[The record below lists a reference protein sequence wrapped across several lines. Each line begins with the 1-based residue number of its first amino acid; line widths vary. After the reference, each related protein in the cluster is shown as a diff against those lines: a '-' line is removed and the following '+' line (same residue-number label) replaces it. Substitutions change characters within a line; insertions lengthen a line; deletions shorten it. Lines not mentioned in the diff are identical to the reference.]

1 MSVMD
6 VAMKISMHLPRGIFS
21 PRLLKD
27 FKGVDSALLLAM
39 LALASMG
46 MIMVASASVGFAAAT
61 YGDSLYFFKRHLV
74 YVLMAAG
81 VLLVM
86 LRIPSRLW
94 SENAGLLLAMA
105 IALLILV
112 LIPGVGRE
120 VNGSRRWLD
129 LGPFNVQVSEL
140 AKLAVIVFMA
150 AHLRRKQIQGQ
161 WQNFVK
167 HLAILGL
174 VILLL
179 LLEPDFGSSVVIAA
193 TVLVMMFLGGVRLWQ
208 FAGLLLVGV
217 AGLVVIAISSP
228 YRMQRLVTFLDPWAD
243 QYNSGYQLTQSLI
256 AFGRGEWFGVGLGN
270 SVQKLFYLPEAH
282 TDFVLAI
289 IGEEFGLFGILVV
302 LGLFVL
308 LVTRVLAIAR
318 KAVLRQEWF
327 AVYLLF
333 GIAALIAGQ
342 AFINVGVTSGLLPT
356 KGLTLPFI
364 SYGGSSLLVSSAM
377 VALVLRVGKELDGV
391 PLTPTQRVQRAR
403 TGG

>member
-1 MSVMD
+1 MSTVD
-6 VAMKISMHLPRGIFS
+6 VARNMSAHLSHSILSPILFRGCAE
-21 PRLLKD
+21 
-27 FKGVDSALLLAM
+27 VDRGLLLAL
-39 LALASMG
+39 LALASIG
-46 MIMVASASVGFAAAT
+46 IVMVASASVGFAAVT
-61 YGDSLYFFKRHLV
+61 YGDSLYFLKRHLV

-86 LRIPSRLW
+86 LRIPTRFW
-94 SENAGLLLAMA
+94 SENAGLLLALA

-112 LIPGVGRE
+112 LIPGIGRE

-129 LGPFNVQVSEL
+129 LGFFNVQVSEI

-150 AHLRRKQIQGQ
+150 SHLRRKQVQGQ

-289 IGEEFGLFGILVV
+289 IGEEFGLFGVLVV
-302 LGLFVL
+302 LGFFVL

-327 AVYLLF
+327 AVYVLF
-333 GIAALIAGQ
+333 GIAALLAGQ

-377 VALVLRVGKELDGV
+377 VGLVLRVGKELDDV
-391 PLTPTQRVQRAR
+391 PLTPVQRVQRAR
-403 TGG
+403 SGG

>member
-1 MSVMD
+1 MSTMD
-6 VAMKISMHLPRGIFS
+6 VVRNVSASLPRGIFS
-21 PRLLKD
+21 PLL
-27 FKGVDSALLLAM
+27 FRGFAGVDRGLLLAVS
-39 LALASMG
+39 ALASMG
-46 MIMVASASVGFAAAT
+46 IVMVASASVGFAAAT
-61 YGDSLYFFKRHLV
+61 YGDGLYFLKRHLV
-74 YVLMAAG
+74 YVLLAVG
-81 VLLVM
+81 VLAVM
-86 LRIPSRLW
+86 LRIPSRFW
-94 SENAGLLLAMA
+94 FENGGLLLALT

-112 LIPGVGRE
+112 LIPGIGRE
-120 VNGSRRWLD
+120 VNGSRRWLN

-150 AHLRRKQIQGQ
+150 SHLRRKQVQGQ

-174 VILLL
+174 VIVLL

-208 FAGLLLVGV
+208 FAGLMLVGV
-217 AGLVVIAISSP
+217 VGLVVIAISSP

-289 IGEEFGLFGILVV
+289 IGEEFGLFGVLVV
-302 LGLFVL
+302 LAFFVL

-327 AVYLLF
+327 AVYVLF
-333 GIAALIAGQ
+333 GIAALLAGQ

-377 VALVLRVGKELDGV
+377 VALVMRVGKELDEV
-391 PLTPTQRVQRAR
+391 PLTPAQRVQRAR
-403 TGG
+403 SGR

>member
-1 MSVMD
+1 MSTMD
-6 VAMKISMHLPRGIFS
+6 VVRNVSASLPRGIFS
-21 PRLLKD
+21 PLL
-27 FKGVDSALLLAM
+27 FRGFAGVDRGLLLAVS
-39 LALASMG
+39 ALASMG
-46 MIMVASASVGFAAAT
+46 IVMVASASVGFAAAT
-61 YGDSLYFFKRHLV
+61 YGDGLYFLKRHLV
-74 YVLMAAG
+74 YVLLAVG
-81 VLLVM
+81 VLVVI
-86 LRIPSRLW
+86 LRIPSRFW
-94 SENAGLLLAMA
+94 FENGGLLLALT

-112 LIPGVGRE
+112 LIPGIGRE
-120 VNGSRRWLD
+120 VNGSRRWLN

-150 AHLRRKQIQGQ
+150 SHLRRKQVQGQ

-174 VILLL
+174 VIVLL

-208 FAGLLLVGV
+208 FAGLMLVGV
-217 AGLVVIAISSP
+217 VGLVVIAISSP

-289 IGEEFGLFGILVV
+289 IGEEFGLFGVLVV
-302 LGLFVL
+302 LAFFVL

-327 AVYLLF
+327 AVYVLF
-333 GIAALIAGQ
+333 GIAALLAGQ

-377 VALVLRVGKELDGV
+377 VALVMRVGKELDEV
-391 PLTPTQRVQRAR
+391 PLTPAQRVQRAR
-403 TGG
+403 SGG